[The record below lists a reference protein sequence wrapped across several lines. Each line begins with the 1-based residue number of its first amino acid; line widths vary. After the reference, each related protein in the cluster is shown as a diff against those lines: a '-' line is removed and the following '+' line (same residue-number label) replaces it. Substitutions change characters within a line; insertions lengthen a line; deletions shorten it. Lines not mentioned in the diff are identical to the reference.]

1 MVLTLTRVL
10 KPPAGRD
17 EACPAMEQ
25 TVTAVVAVDGRNASV
40 VVSGEVDI
48 ASVDTLRSAL
58 QQALASRPEALTV
71 DLTAVTFIDSTGLA
85 ALVKAGRALPEPERM
100 TVVLEPQSYPR
111 VVFDATGLAHA
122 LTLVAPA

>member
-1 MVLTLTRVL
+1 M
-10 KPPAGRD
+10 D
-17 EACPAMEQ
+17 Q
-25 TVTAVVAVDGRNASV
+25 TARAVATVEGRNACV
-40 VVSGEVDI
+40 TVSGEVDI
-48 ASVDTLRSAL
+48 ASVDVLRSAL
-58 QQALASRPEALTV
+58 DEALASHPGSMTV

-111 VVFDATGLAHA
+111 VVFDATGLSHA